1 MMAENE
7 VVKYAKYYCDKDE
20 PPAFYNEYFELEDKT
35 FLPRDDVG
43 LKEKLFGKMHKGASE
58 NCVLHYFVRDGVQS
72 NLMKSFASDKKVHR
86 RFYAVCSPDFSVDSD
101 HCFSAFNNAAIL
113 KNRICAS
120 IWQSEFGERVILTLS
135 WGDESTYHYAF
146 SNIEE
151 GATVAVSHQGVQN
164 ENIFKKGFLAAVEVI
179 KPHIICWYG
188 KIPDYAKETCAACK
202 IKIVK
207 MQTRYSLVHALKT
220 KDLMRHQQT
229 LFA

>member
-7 VVKYAKYYCDKDE
+7 VVKYAKYYCGKDE
-20 PPAFYNEYFELEDKT
+20 PPVFYNEYFELENKT
-35 FLPRDDVG
+35 FLPRDDVKLG
-43 LKEKLFGKMHKGASE
+43 EKLFGLQKDSAR

-164 ENIFKKGFLAAVEVI
+164 EDTFKRGFLAATKMI

-188 KIPDYAKETCAACK
+188 KTPDYAKETCAACK